1 MNSYHSYEIQADI
14 APYVRESSKHKT
26 YRAALI
32 EFNKLVKSDR
42 FEYVE
47 INGLMLKDNGELKSS
62 RILKCWS
69 L

>member
-1 MNSYHSYEIQADI
+1 MTNYHSYEIQADV
-14 APYVRESSKHKT
+14 APYVREQSKHKT
-26 YRAALI
+26 HRSALI
-32 EFNKLVKSDR
+32 EFNKSVKSGR

-47 INGLMLKDNGELKSS
+47 LNGLMLKDNGELKSS